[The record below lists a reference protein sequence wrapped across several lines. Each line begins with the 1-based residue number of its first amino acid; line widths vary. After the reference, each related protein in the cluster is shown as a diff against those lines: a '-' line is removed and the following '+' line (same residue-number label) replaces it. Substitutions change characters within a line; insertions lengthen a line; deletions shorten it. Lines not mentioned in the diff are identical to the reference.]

1 MDENKMTFRQGM
13 SLITMYL
20 LGSSLVIAGGLAEQW
35 DTWLSILLAFVMTLP
50 LALVYARL
58 MKLSP
63 DGDLY
68 DLQFQIFG
76 PVLGRL
82 TALLYVWFA
91 YHLGALVIRNFSE
104 FIQLDSLSEQP
115 QYLTAIPMGVL
126 AIWCVISGRM
136 TLARWAAFMFP
147 IFVIVVLTISL
158 LSTQLWQ
165 SGNLMPFLYTGF
177 TPVLK
182 DAYGIAAFPFAEAIL
197 LPFVLH
203 PLRETRHATRL
214 WILSF
219 AITTIIFT
227 MVALRNLLVLGSEY
241 ISTLFYPSYIAIGLI
256 NIGNFLDRLEV
267 AIAAVFVIGGFVK
280 VTVCLYAAS
289 LGMSKVL
296 KMGDSRSFAAPI
308 GILMIVL
315 SQFVY
320 KNVLDTANFAFV
332 YYRFYVLP
340 TSVAIPLVLWVICEI
355 RRLRQKKRGEARP
368 MQPYKTPKQPP
379 QQQPQATQATP
390 APAPAAPPSASPP
403 EGNPATEV

>member
-35 DTWLSILLAFVMTLP
+35 DTWLSILLAYGMTLP
-50 LALVYARL
+50 LAIIYARL

-63 DGDLY
+63 DGDYY
-68 DLQFQIFG
+68 DLQLKLFG
-76 PVLGRL
+76 PVFGRV
-82 TALLYVWFA
+82 TAILYVWFA

-104 FIQLDSLSEQP
+104 FIQLDSLSEQA

-147 IFVIVVLTISL
+147 IFVIVVIVISL

-165 SGNLMPFLYTGF
+165 SGNLMPFLYDGF
-177 TPVLK
+177 DPVLQ
-182 DAYGIAAFPFAEAIL
+182 DAFSIAAFPFAEAIL

-219 AITTIIFT
+219 TISMAIFT
-227 MVALRNLLVLGSEY
+227 LVALRNLLVLGSEY

-280 VTVCLYAAS
+280 ITVCLYAAS

-320 KNVLDTANFAFV
+320 KNILDTYRFAFV
-332 YYRFYVLP
+332 MYKFYILP
-340 TSVAIPLVLWVICEI
+340 TSVAIPVILWIICEI
-355 RRLRQKKRGEARP
+355 RRLREKKRGQTRP
-368 MQPYKTPKQPP
+368 IQPAKR
-379 QQQPQATQATP
+379 AT
-390 APAPAAPPSASPP
+390 ASPP
-403 EGNPATEV
+403 SQAQQPSAPNPGATPPPAPGDGTPATEV